1 MRVAPAGPGVIAV
14 RARVAGRICRM
25 EVVRPE
31 ERVLVRLPPGRRRG
45 LGEAGGLS
53 CLLLCAGAEQQ
64 VNDVD
69 ETPEANRAKGFSE
82 DPVNQVMGIE
92 WRQETRFA
100 HRRVAGL
107 HNRTRLLM
115 ASPKPT
121 SAQKMMIT
129 KPAALEFMFRIDQM
143 IDSRASSMITT

>member
-1 MRVAPAGPGVIAV
+1 
-14 RARVAGRICRM
+14 M

-31 ERVLVRLPPGRRRG
+31 ERVLVRLPPGRRHG

-53 CLLLCAGAEQQ
+53 CPLLCAGAEQQ

-82 DPVNQVMGIE
+82 DPVSQVMGIE

-107 HNRTRLLM
+107 RNRTRLLM
-115 ASPKPT
+115 ASPRPI
-121 SAQKMMIT
+121 SMQKMMIT
-129 KPAALEFMFRIDQM
+129 EAPASEFVFRGGWVIELM
-143 IDSRASSMITT
+143 VNNMITA

>member
-1 MRVAPAGPGVIAV
+1 M
-14 RARVAGRICRM
+14 
-25 EVVRPE
+25 
-31 ERVLVRLPPGRRRG
+31 LVRLPPGRRHG

-53 CLLLCAGAEQQ
+53 CPLLCAGAEQQ

-82 DPVNQVMGIE
+82 DPVSQVMGIE

-107 HNRTRLLM
+107 RNRTRLLM
-115 ASPKPT
+115 ASPRPI

-129 KPAALEFMFRIDQM
+129 EAPASEFVFRGGWVIELM
-143 IDSRASSMITT
+143 VNNMITA